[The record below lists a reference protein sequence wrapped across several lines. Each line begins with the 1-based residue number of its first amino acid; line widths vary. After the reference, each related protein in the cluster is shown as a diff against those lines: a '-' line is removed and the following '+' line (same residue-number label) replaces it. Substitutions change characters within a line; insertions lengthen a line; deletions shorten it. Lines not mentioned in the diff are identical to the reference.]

1 MDRRGTPVPTTL
13 SLLKLDEQSI
23 TDNPE
28 FFPFARLFMKME
40 EPTLS
45 ASQSR
50 TENSV
55 RLIFML

>member
-13 SLLKLDEQSI
+13 SLLKLDEAEYYRQPRI
-23 TDNPE
+23 
-28 FFPFARLFMKME
+28 FPFARLFMKME

-50 TENSV
+50 TEFSV